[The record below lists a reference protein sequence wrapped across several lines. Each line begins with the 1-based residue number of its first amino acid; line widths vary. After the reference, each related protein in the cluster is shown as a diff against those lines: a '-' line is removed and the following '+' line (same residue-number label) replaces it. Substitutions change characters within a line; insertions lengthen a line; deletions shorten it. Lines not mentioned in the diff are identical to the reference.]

1 MFALLEFLLQSL
13 CKGVSKTTSW
23 LHSLWLIA
31 YRRFKSTMVE
41 LLFPKMQIEW
51 KESEFKCQEDERAY
65 DFTFQGGHF
74 VAVCSRRNTMVSF
87 YYPYFVER
95 PLGALTAVRH
105 ASNEFNSLAV
115 ANFATY

>member
-31 YRRFKSTMVE
+31 YRRFKSTVKGEAYPQSSTMLE

-87 YYPYFVER
+87 SPWSHSIIRILWRVLSER
-95 PLGALTAVRH
+95 
-105 ASNEFNSLAV
+105 
-115 ANFATY
+115 